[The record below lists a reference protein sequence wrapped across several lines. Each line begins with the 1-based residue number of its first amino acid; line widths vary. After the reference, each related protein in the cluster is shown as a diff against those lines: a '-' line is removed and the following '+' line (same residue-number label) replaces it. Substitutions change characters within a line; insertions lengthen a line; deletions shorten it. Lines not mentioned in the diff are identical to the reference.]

1 MFTEKT
7 NNSCPL
13 NKWSHILEDV
23 DKRTIP
29 IEFIRKLVIKLEKR
43 KQHTINIEKMLK
55 QGFDSGEVEDSI
67 SNKLLELDDQVVG
80 IEFVLNVESI
90 AEVVQPE
97 TEKLLSKL

>member
-1 MFTEKT
+1 MSPEF
-7 NNSCPL
+7 L

-23 DKRTIP
+23 DKRNIP

-55 QGFDSGEVEDSI
+55 QGVDSGEVEDSI

-97 TEKLLSKL
+97 T

>member
-1 MFTEKT
+1 MSPEF
-7 NNSCPL
+7 L

-23 DKRTIP
+23 DKRNIP

-55 QGFDSGEVEDSI
+55 QGVDSGEVEDSI

>member
-1 MFTEKT
+1 MSPEF
-7 NNSCPL
+7 L

-23 DKRTIP
+23 DKRNIP

-55 QGFDSGEVEDSI
+55 RGFESGEVEDSI

-97 TEKLLSKL
+97 TDKLLSKL

>member
-1 MFTEKT
+1 MSPEF
-7 NNSCPL
+7 L

-23 DKRTIP
+23 DKRAIP

-55 QGFDSGEVEDSI
+55 QGFESGEVEDSI

-90 AEVVQPE
+90 AQVVQPE